1 MIKKLKFIGVCLLA
15 DTSSILKCKRAL
27 FFDKFY
33 RGIYTVI
40 IQKMDFSIDNITNYL
55 HPNLVR
61 DLYGY
66 TETNKTYIIKKYHGC
81 TKRIFIM

>member
-1 MIKKLKFIGVCLLA
+1 
-15 DTSSILKCKRAL
+15 
-27 FFDKFY
+27 
-33 RGIYTVI
+33 
-40 IQKMDFSIDNITNYL
+40 MDFSIDNITNYL

-81 TKRIFIM
+81 TKRIFIMWEEINVH